1 MNIIIFEDNFYK
13 DLFPFTYNHA
23 SFEVKTGM
31 HTNIERFIKSFS
43 SYNLIVIVRD
53 EIKELTK
60 ERFKDIIVNP
70 SVIPKGYCINS
81 RVVWKDEYN
90 ASYFNG
96 NNYSNKESL
105 LIYNNKE
112 DVSLIDFFK
121 ILEIKNIETI
131 DNSSILLIN
140 YLWNAID
147 LFEEMLNNDFLN
159 SEIANSKEK
168 FQSVFYINQNNIKI
182 GNDVIIKAGTILD
195 AEKGPII
202 IGDNVTIDIGSK
214 IQGPVFIDN
223 NSYISPGAKIRG
235 HCLIGKKCKI
245 GGEVIHSIFHAKS
258 NKVHDGFIG
267 HSYIGEWVNIGAGT
281 NNSNLKNNYS
291 TVKFNFNQKEID
303 SNRLFLGSMIG
314 DYTRIGISSMLNTG
328 TFIGFGANIFGA
340 DFLDKHTKSFSWGR
354 NDIVK
359 LDKFLDTC
367 EKMKKRRDETL
378 SDIEKKLMV
387 RLYNDKKI

>member
-23 SFEVKTGM
+23 SFEIKTGM
-31 HTNIERFIKSFS
+31 HSNIERFIKSFS

-53 EIKELTK
+53 EIKELIK
-60 ERFKDIIVNP
+60 ERFKNISVNP

-90 ASYFNG
+90 ALYLNE

-105 LIYNNKE
+105 LIYNSKE
-112 DVSLIDFFK
+112 DVSLIDFFEF
-121 ILEIKNIETI
+121 LEMKNIETI
-131 DNSSILLIN
+131 DNCSISLIN

-147 LFEEMLNNDFLN
+147 LFEEMLNNDFSNTDIDNL
-159 SEIANSKEK
+159 EEK
-168 FQSVFYINQNNIKI
+168 FESVFYINENNIKI
-182 GNDVIIKAGTILD
+182 GNDVVIRAGAILD

-202 IGDNVTIDIGSK
+202 IGDNVTIDIGSN
-214 IQGPVFIDN
+214 IQGPVFIDK

-235 HCLIGKKCKI
+235 HCLISEKCKV

-303 SNRLFLGSMIG
+303 SDRLFLGSMIG

-328 TFIGFGANIFGA
+328 TFIGFGANVFGA
-340 DFLDKHTKSFSWGR
+340 GFSDKYTKSFSWGR
-354 NDIVK
+354 NDRVK

-367 EKMKKRRDETL
+367 EKMKNRRDETF
-378 SDIEKKLMV
+378 SDIEKELIV